1 MTILDEIIAKKKIEI
16 TELKEYHP
24 IGKFEESMYF
34 DREIISA
41 TASIR
46 DPKKSGIIAE
56 HKRKSPS
63 KGIIN
68 ANANLVDVVQGYEAA
83 GASCIS
89 VLTEKDFFSGN
100 LGDLLVA
107 RKYANI
113 PLLRKDF
120 IVDEFQVLESRA
132 AGADFILLIA
142 ACLTKEEV
150 QQYAR
155 LAKSVGLEILFEI
168 HTEEELEKL
177 CPELDIIGVN
187 NRNLKDFSVDI
198 ERSVALFDKIPSDF
212 VKITESG
219 ISSVESVQYLKKNGF
234 EGFLMGENFM
244 KEENPSQAC
253 ADFIKAANLIS

>member
-1 MTILDEIIAKKKIEI
+1 MTILDDIIAQKKTEI
-16 TELKEYHP
+16 QELKEYHP
-24 IGKFEESMYF
+24 LGDFEKSPYF
-34 DREIISA
+34 IRETLSA
-41 TASIR
+41 KAHILSSE
-46 DPKKSGIIAE
+46 KSGIIAE

-68 ANANLVDVVQGYEAA
+68 ASVNLTDVVSGYEAA

-89 VLTEKDFFSGN
+89 VLTEKNFFSGN

-120 IVDEFQVLESRA
+120 IVDEYQIIESRA

-142 ACLTKEEV
+142 ASLSKEEIKRFS
-150 QQYAR
+150 A
-155 LAKSVGLEILFEI
+155 LAKSLQLEVLMEV
-168 HTEEELEKL
+168 HTLEELDK
-177 CPELDIIGVN
+177 CCVDIDIVGVN

-198 ERSVALFDKIPSDF
+198 ERSVALFDKIPQDF

-219 ISSVESVQYLKKNGF
+219 ISTVEAVTYLKQVGYK
-234 EGFLMGENFM
+234 GFLMGENFM
-244 KEENPSQAC
+244 KETDPAKACKYFISQAQ
-253 ADFIKAANLIS
+253 LL